1 MATIA
6 LAFAPREFFGKPDTM
21 YECAADLEILNARV
35 LGRADDLG
43 GGFDA
48 AAQQFT
54 DIIAWDIR
62 GQSEE
67 DVQKWRDAAVTVSYA
82 ASVAEMWADAVQ
94 AFHDERDAQ
103 NSDWRNGK
111 SEKEGAVPAA
121 YQGDR
126 ITESHPQA
134 DGFLWTD
141 WGAGDE
147 KRCRELY
154 DELSTIRDGLVT
166 REQTNWDKLQE
177 VAEDARR
184 MLEEGPTPENV
195 SKLIE
200 AGNASWGF
208 LSLDPSRYSS
218 LIGDDVELT
227 PENAEE
233 YANDLA
239 AYWSGDRP
247 IDDRYHELML
257 VMSMLGTSAK
267 QHQENGTE
275 FSADEVGFLEE
286 FYRQLEDPYLR
297 DGVGGGLMVYPELM
311 AESGMSDEE
320 RERALGVLGDGLL
333 ALSDPSIGGGYDS
346 LPQSFRYA
354 VEGPWIN
361 PDADGKMP
369 ATPVSLGMDMKAL
382 SAFMEHTDDNLEAG
396 YGLSTNLH
404 LATGAFLDAWGD
416 EVHDSSGVLPDSEQ
430 VSHMIDVASRNKD
443 SNYYILTGEHL
454 NEEPGVPY
462 GDADL
467 RKQALEGTLTFEWHD
482 NGHTARQLTDWL
494 AEDVH
499 SEDPELS
506 QRAGDAFA
514 GFMRTITD
522 PDMHDA
528 LINTGVDVTEG
539 DNEYSDASFT
549 QFNGALADSLADIFD
564 AHIFSFANGD
574 ILDSDNKAIEGI
586 GDFDLE
592 TGYVRMGPDER
603 AQFMQL
609 LVGNDETA
617 GRVAGSVDT
626 YRQLEAVAYLESG
639 NNVASA
645 RGTAQLQGLFERA
658 LFLDSADRSADLDA
672 TIERK
677 TQIADFL
684 VGEAGNLSEK
694 IPLIGQ
700 GVSKGMELGKDS
712 IVGAIV
718 NGEYDVSPRF
728 SVYTSEP
735 NMERDFRVETLNFV
749 AENNPEVLNGDVRRG
764 DIRAL
769 VGGGALSI
777 ERDGVALDPGDIQDD
792 FVFDDSVTLTFEKD
806 PGKWEDSEDRALS
819 DMDGALGKVTNSI
832 VLTANT
838 TDPYTGGPV
847 EHTAPGREW
856 VSDYTGTYSG
866 AYQTTRDYFG
876 GELESFGEPPTS
888 DEEGK

>member
-6 LAFAPREFFGKPDTM
+6 LAFAPREFSGKPDTM

-94 AFHDERDAQ
+94 AFQDERDAQ
-103 NSDWRNGK
+103 ESDWRISK

-154 DELSTIRDGLVT
+154 DELSTVREGLVT

-184 MLEEGPTPENV
+184 MLEEGPTPDNV

-218 LIGDDVELT
+218 LIGDDIEIT

-247 IDDRYHELML
+247 VDDRYHELML

-267 QHQENGTE
+267 QHQQNGTE

-286 FYRQLEDPYLR
+286 FYKQLEDPYLR

-333 ALSDPSIGGGYDS
+333 ALSDPRIGGGYDN

-361 PDADGKMP
+361 PDAEGKLP
-369 ATPVSLGMDMKAL
+369 GTPVSLGMDMKAL
-382 SAFMEHTDDNLEAG
+382 SAFMEHTDDGLEAG

-404 LATGAFLDAWGD
+404 LSTGAFLDAWGD

-482 NGHTARQLTDWL
+482 HGHTARQLTDWL

-499 SEDPELS
+499 SEDPEES

-514 GFMRTITD
+514 GFMRTLTD
-522 PDMHDA
+522 PDMHEA

-564 AHIFSFANGD
+564 AHIYSFA
-574 ILDSDNKAIEGI
+574 DSDIFDGRDPVTGVE
-586 GDFDLE
+586 DFDPE
-592 TGYVRMGPDER
+592 TNFVRMGPEER
-603 AQFMQL
+603 AMYMQFL
-609 LVGNDETA
+609 AGNDESA
-617 GRVAGSVDT
+617 A
-626 YRQLEAVAYLESG
+626 
-639 NNVASA
+639 NVATSIDIYQQIEAASYFEHGQDEQAA
-645 RGTAQLQGLFERA
+645 RGSGQLQALFEEGLKR
-658 LFLDSADRSADLDA
+658 DSADRSADLD
-672 TIERK
+672 E
-677 TQIADFL
+677 QIKREEQLAGFA
-684 VGEAGNLSEK
+684 VTEASNLSQK
-694 IPLIGQ
+694 IPVIGQ
-700 GVSKGMELGKDS
+700 GISKGMSLAKDD
-712 IVGAIV
+712 IVSAIV
-718 NGEYDVSPRF
+718 DGEYDVSPRHPTF
-728 SVYTSEP
+728 TGAEFI
-735 NMERDFRVETLNFV
+735 ERNYRLEGLDYLAQQSPETLNSV
-749 AENNPEVLNGDVRRG
+749 VTPEEFRTLINGEA
-764 DIRAL
+764 IT
-769 VGGGALSI
+769 I
-777 ERDGVALDPGDIQDD
+777 ERDGTPLTADDLDDD
-792 FVFDDSVTLTFEKD
+792 FVFDDSVTVDVEKNPQNWKD
-806 PGKWEDSEDRALS
+806 NQNRDLDRMDSAVS
-819 DMDGALGKVTNSI
+819 NIMD
-832 VLTANT
+832 
-838 TDPYTGGPV
+838 DV
-847 EHTAPGREW
+847 EIT
-856 VSDYTGTYSG
+856 
-866 AYQTTRDYFG
+866 
-876 GELESFGEPPTS
+876 TS
-888 DEEGK
+888 DGRTHTGDKRVDDVITQYNNAYNDTRGYFADSKEN